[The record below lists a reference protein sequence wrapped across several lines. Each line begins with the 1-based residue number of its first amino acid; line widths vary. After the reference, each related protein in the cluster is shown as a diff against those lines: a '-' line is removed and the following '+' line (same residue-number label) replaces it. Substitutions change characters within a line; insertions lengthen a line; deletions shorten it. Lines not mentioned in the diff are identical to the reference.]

1 MATKPQVEVRSAN
14 SQKDQRWN
22 ATVYD
27 QHTSARFPRGRPWW
41 GVMEYPSDRQKEP
54 SFVGNLMPGDSDDPM
69 HSSWN
74 APWMPDVVKTWNNVG
89 TYRLDLKKQR
99 ITWLYA
105 AIASADRLAMEDY
118 YHKAATIAYEKGW
131 PAPKLGEPVPYQI
144 RQILFSPPRSPKIA
158 EAAMAGDQ
166 WILGFSPQV
175 NEELQALLA
184 GVRAENLTTV
194 PEPLPESMQ
203 KAAQI
208 ATSPDLARLIAEGV
222 QSALKAEKDA
232 VQAAKQEQARKI
244 KEGQRVAAEKRAA
257 KKLAASVAA

>member
-1 MATKPQVEVRSAN
+1 
-14 SQKDQRWN
+14 
-22 ATVYD
+22 
-27 QHTSARFPRGRPWW
+27 
-41 GVMEYPSDRQKEP
+41 MEYPSDRQLEP
-54 SFVGNLMPGDSDDPM
+54 SFIGNIMPGDSDDPM
-69 HSSWN
+69 NSSWD

-105 AIASADRLAMEDY
+105 AIANADRLAMEEY

-144 RQILFSPPRSPKIA
+144 RQILFSPPRSPRIA

-175 NEELQALLA
+175 NEDLQALLA
-184 GVRAENLTTV
+184 GVRTENLTTI
-194 PEPLPESMQ
+194 PEPLPDSLQ
-203 KAAQI
+203 RPANAPNLQI
-208 ATSPDLARLIAEGV
+208 LIAEGV
-222 QSALKAEKDA
+222 KAALQAEKDA

-244 KEGQRVAAEKRAA
+244 QEGKQRAAEARAA
-257 KKLAASVAA
+257 KKAEKLATSVAA